1 MRGSRAFT
9 LLEVMVSVLI
19 LSISMSSLFSAQTAS
34 IGATQ
39 YIKHIT
45 VAAQLGRCKMS
56 ELELEILR
64 EGFEMAEFEDWT
76 DGPCCELRDEEVR
89 LRGEDPFECRWRF
102 ETVQL
107 PSMSDTQ
114 TAVGEAAMSG
124 DQEAAAGAMGMGLL
138 GPLLPI
144 VQNLLEQAIR
154 RVSVQVYWQD
164 GTVER
169 QVELVMY
176 MTNANQGELGSM
188 LRGNQAADAQEEMQ
202 DNPPEDNRDRRR
214 RRRGN

>member
-1 MRGSRAFT
+1 MRGSRGFT

-45 VAAQLGRCKMS
+45 IASQLGRCKMS
-56 ELELEILR
+56 ELELEVLR

-76 DGPCCELRDEEVR
+76 EGPCCELRDEEVR

-107 PSMSDTQ
+107 PSISDTQ
-114 TAVGEAAMSG
+114 TAVGEAAMEG
-124 DQEAAAGAMGMGLL
+124 DQEAAQGAMGMGLL

-144 VQNLLEQAIR
+144 IQNLLEQAIR
-154 RVSVQVYWQD
+154 RVSVQVVWQD
-164 GTVER
+164 GRIER
-169 QVELVMY
+169 NVELVMY
-176 MTNANQGELGSM
+176 MTNANQGDLGSM
-188 LRGNQAADAQEEMQ
+188 LRGNQMQEAAEEINGPPP
-202 DNPPEDNRDRRR
+202 DNNNNDDG
-214 RRRGN
+214 GNNN

>member
-1 MRGSRAFT
+1 MRGSRGFT

-45 VAAQLGRCKMS
+45 IATQLGRCKMS
-56 ELELEILR
+56 ELELEVLR

-76 DGPCCELRDEEVR
+76 EGPCCELRDEEVR

-107 PSMSDTQ
+107 PSISDTQ
-114 TAVGEAAMSG
+114 TAVGEAAMEG
-124 DQEAAAGAMGMGLL
+124 DQEAAQGAMGMGLL

-144 VQNLLEQAIR
+144 IQNLLEQAIR
-154 RVSVQVYWQD
+154 RVSVQVVWQD
-164 GTVER
+164 GRIER
-169 QVELVMY
+169 NVELVMY
-176 MTNANQGELGSM
+176 MTNANQGDLGSM
-188 LRGNQAADAQEEMQ
+188 LRGNQMQEAAEEINGPPP
-202 DNPPEDNRDRRR
+202 DNNNNDDG
-214 RRRGN
+214 GNNN